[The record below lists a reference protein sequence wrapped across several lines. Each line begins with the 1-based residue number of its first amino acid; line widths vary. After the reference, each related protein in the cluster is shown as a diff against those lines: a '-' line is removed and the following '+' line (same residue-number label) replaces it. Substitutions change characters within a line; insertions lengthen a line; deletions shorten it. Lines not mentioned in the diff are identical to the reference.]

1 MTRIGK
7 SKGVLKKEAQE
18 LLLNLGRG
26 KMFWKTKRK
35 KLYKKSDR
43 KETRIVKK
51 KYMQRTCRNLP
62 LSQRGLDKILQKRTT
77 NAELTIDFTEE
88 ASLCS
93 YSTLTDKK
101 KASFLNSYAALDLI
115 NSHTKERIP

>member
-1 MTRIGK
+1 
-7 SKGVLKKEAQE
+7 
-18 LLLNLGRG
+18 
-26 KMFWKTKRK
+26 
-35 KLYKKSDR
+35 
-43 KETRIVKK
+43 
-51 KYMQRTCRNLP
+51 MQRTCRNLP
-62 LSQRGLDKILQKRTT
+62 LSQRGPDKILQKRTT